1 MGEVCAASCGPPHLP
16 LHPTPPHPRQR
27 PEQRPLL
34 NTRTSAPRPLLRPK
48 AEPRAGA
55 SSSHPSSSSPLS
67 PGECHRPEAPAT
79 HLGPALLPRG
89 QASTPPPPP
98 TLRPGPDAPS
108 GVRGPEA
115 SRVPAQLLPN
125 SPAENHPPPP
135 RSYSARDAGGGAA
148 EGSPR
153 RSVPR
158 FRGQGAQRGHEGAQ
172 RPQGAWGRRQSV
184 FLLTGPAV
192 PHPGTAFKDRSGRR
206 EQERGPV
213 GKRELGA

>member
-1 MGEVCAASCGPPHLP
+1 MFNNGGSVRCKLRTP
-16 LHPTPPHPRQR
+16 LLSHPTPPHPTPVQR

-34 NTRTSAPRPLLRPK
+34 NARASAPRPLLRPK

-55 SSSHPSSSSPLS
+55 SSSHPSSSSQLS
-67 PGECHRPEAPAT
+67 PGKCHRPEAPAT
-79 HLGPALLPRG
+79 HLGPASLPRG
-89 QASTPPPPP
+89 QATTPPPP

-108 GVRGPEA
+108 GVRGSEA
-115 SRVPAQLLPN
+115 SRVPAQLLTH

-148 EGSPR
+148 EGLAPPVSATIPWPGRTKRPR
-153 RSVPR
+153 
-158 FRGQGAQRGHEGAQ
+158 
-172 RPQGAWGRRQSV
+172 GRTEATGRQSA
-184 FLLTGPAV
+184 FLLMGPAG

-213 GKRELGA
+213 GKRGLGA